1 MAQSADSGFRTSAL
15 AGEMLELL
23 ANSRIPDKNSFQSAV
38 ESMGA
43 QLQLDSTLDLIRDPG
58 LLFAQIG
65 F

>member
-1 MAQSADSGFRTSAL
+1 VAQAADSGFRRSAL
-15 AGEMLELL
+15 TGEILEFL

-58 LLFAQIG
+58 LLFTQIG